1 MPRRN
6 QHTSEKDRRRIVD
19 SYERN
24 EDFIAVTETLGV
36 TRCTAYSIT
45 RRFLSTGEVARVP
58 VAGGRPPKLDQESVD
73 FLQMLMKANPC
84 TTLREMNATLRE
96 IFSRKPQITTSTIFR
111 ALEGELITLKQANNV
126 LWK

>member
-1 MPRRN
+1 MSRL
-6 QHTSEKDRRRIVD
+6 RRRRHGSNLPADPRLGNLALQI
-19 SYERN
+19 SQ
-24 EDFIAVTETLGV
+24 VTETLGV